1 MDELSAQMIG
11 YAVLVLITLGSFGGL
26 IFKISAP
33 ITRLQIAVEKLTPIL
48 DNLDTEITRLSE
60 RVSIHGREI
69 DEINKELIKLKES
82 YVFLKEEV
90 GKLNG
95 IKRNSTHDVE

>member
-33 ITRLQIAVEKLTPIL
+33 ITRLQVAVEKLTPIL
-48 DNLDTEITRLSE
+48 DNINSDLNSLAN
-60 RVSIHGREI
+60 RVSIHGKEI
-69 DEINKELIKLKES
+69 DELRDRIIRL
-82 YVFLKEEV
+82 EE
-90 GKLNG
+90 KLNG
-95 IKRNSTHDVE
+95 LTRHDSNDEER

>member
-33 ITRLQIAVEKLTPIL
+33 ITRLQVAVEKLTPIL
-48 DNLDTEITRLSE
+48 DNINSDLNSLAN
-60 RVSIHGREI
+60 RVSIHGKEI
-69 DEINKELIKLKES
+69 DELRDRIIRL
-82 YVFLKEEV
+82 EE
-90 GKLNG
+90 KLNG
-95 IKRNSTHDVE
+95 FTRHNSNDEER